1 MTEQREALER
11 IVTPLLAANGKV
23 FVAFCPENRTYI
35 GTNPAKECL
44 TCKIVHDNHVV
55 TRISDLDRLVP

>member
-11 IVTPLLAANGKV
+11 IVTPLLTNGKV

-35 GTNPAKECL
+35 GTKPAKDCQ
-44 TCKIVHDNHVV
+44 TCKIVHESHVV